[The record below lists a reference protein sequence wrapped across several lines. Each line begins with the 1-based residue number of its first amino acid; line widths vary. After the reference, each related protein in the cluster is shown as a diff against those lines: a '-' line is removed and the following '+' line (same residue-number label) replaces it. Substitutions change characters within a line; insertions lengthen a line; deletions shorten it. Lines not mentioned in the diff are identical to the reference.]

1 MAKKVFISFRGED
14 EFKVNTLRG
23 LAKFKN
29 VAFVMDDASLR
40 KAIESKDDTY
50 IRSVIRPKIDG
61 CNVCLCMI
69 GENTHQSRK
78 WVPWEVGLAIEEGK
92 EVFAMRFWDSPNAV
106 TPSILINNGVR
117 PFSWDVDKLFA
128 RIGE

>member
-1 MAKKVFISFRGED
+1 
-14 EFKVNTLRG
+14 
-23 LAKFKN
+23 
-29 VAFVMDDASLR
+29 
-40 KAIESKDDTY
+40 
-50 IRSVIRPKIDG
+50 
-61 CNVCLCMI
+61 MI

-92 EVFAMRFWDSPNAV
+92 EVFAMRFWDTPNAI